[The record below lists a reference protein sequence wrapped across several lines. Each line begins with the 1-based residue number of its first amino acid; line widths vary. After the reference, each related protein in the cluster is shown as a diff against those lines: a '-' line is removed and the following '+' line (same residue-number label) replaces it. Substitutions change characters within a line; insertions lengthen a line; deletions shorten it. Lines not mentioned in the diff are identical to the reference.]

1 VRVALSR
8 HVSVE
13 SARGAAVR
21 FDMWQRCQSAWKMM
35 ATIFINVSIANA
47 LSGCAI
53 SPEGIRPTNIIEEF

>member
-1 VRVALSR
+1 
-8 HVSVE
+8 VE
-13 SARGAAVR
+13 SVRGAAVR